1 MLTLYHGSNMAIDK
15 IELACCKPHKDFG
28 QGFYLTDIY
37 EQAANMARR
46 RVSIVGKGRAI
57 VTSFGIEE
65 QVFNDGTLNVLKFD
79 KPTAAWAE
87 FILLNRD
94 IRQPDIHH
102 SYDVVIGPVADD
114 GVAFQ
119 LDRYLEGIITMNEL
133 VRQLTYRKLNKQYYF
148 GTERSI
154 ACLQHFGVVQTP

>member
-65 QVFNDGTLNVLKFD
+65 QVLNDGTLNVLKFD
-79 KPTAAWAE
+79 KPN
-87 FILLNRD
+87 LYV
-94 IRQPDIHH
+94 
-102 SYDVVIGPVADD
+102 SK
-114 GVAFQ
+114 
-119 LDRYLEGIITMNEL
+119 DRPLAL
-133 VRQLTYRKLNKQYYF
+133 
-148 GTERSI
+148 
-154 ACLQHFGVVQTP
+154 